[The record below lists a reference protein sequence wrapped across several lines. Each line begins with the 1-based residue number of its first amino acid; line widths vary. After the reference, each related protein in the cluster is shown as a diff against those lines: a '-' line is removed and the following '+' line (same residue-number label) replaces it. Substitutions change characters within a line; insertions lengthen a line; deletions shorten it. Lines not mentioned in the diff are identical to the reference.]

1 MEVIIMIAIIA
12 VIMATGMRANQN
24 VQLREKFE
32 NTIVEMQML
41 RRAII
46 GNSLLRTNGIRND
59 FSYVGEMGRLPTS
72 LSELMGRGSQSA
84 VVYNSTLHLSSGWAG
99 PYLQETFTNYT
110 SNPLTDEFDNLYE
123 WDTTEL
129 PNSGDTISAK
139 LISRGADKAVGG
151 TGIDAD
157 ITVEIFNR
165 EWRGNFTGKAY
176 DSAGKKLKKATVKL
190 YYPNGIGGISI
201 KTKITNGKGVFSF
214 FDIPFGPR
222 SLSFT
227 PKGGAEAPPR
237 QIRIDAAAK
246 TLPDVNN
253 IGSILLAS
261 SSVSGPS
268 NNYVNVNLTNNLGKD
283 VTLTDW
289 KAVYSALTFYDLFN
303 IGGSAHWSSSSPK
316 AGSGVQLSLIPT
328 FTSYNFVDAS
338 TIIFQMRAFQDGSDT
353 NVNMSGEPFTVT
365 LYLSSGATYDI
376 SFTP

>member
-1 MEVIIMIAIIA
+1 MIAIIA
-12 VIMATGMRANQN
+12 IIMATGMKANQN

-59 FSYVGEMGRLPTS
+59 FGYVGEMGRLPTS
-72 LSELMGRGSQSA
+72 LSELMSQGLQSA
-84 VVYNSTLHLSSGWAG
+84 VVYNDTLHLSSGWAG

-110 SNPLTDEFDNLYE
+110 SNPLTDEFDKLYQ

-139 LISRGADKAVGG
+139 LISFGANKVVNG

-157 ITVEIFNR
+157 ITVEIFKR
-165 EWRGNFTGKAY
+165 EWRGNISGKAY

-190 YYPNGIGGISI
+190 YYPDGSGGIST

-246 TLPDVNN
+246 ILSDINN

-283 VTLTDW
+283 VTLIDW
-289 KAVYSALTFYDLFN
+289 KAVYSGFTFYDLFN
-303 IGGSAHWSSSSPK
+303 IGGSAHWSSSSDK
-316 AGSGVQLSLIPT
+316 AESGVQLSSKAN

-353 NVNMSGEPFTVT
+353 DVNMSLTSFTVT
-365 LYLSSGATYDI
+365 LYLSSGASYDI

>member
-12 VIMATGMRANQN
+12 VIMATGMKANQN

-46 GNSLLRTNGIRND
+46 GNSLLRSNGIRND
-59 FSYVGEMGRLPTS
+59 FGYVGEMGRFPTS
-72 LSELMGRGSQSA
+72 LSELMSRGSQPA
-84 VVYNSTLHLSSGWAG
+84 IVYNSTLHLSSGWAG

-129 PNSGDTISAK
+129 PNSGDTISAR
-139 LISRGADKAVGG
+139 LISRGADKAVSG

-157 ITVEIFNR
+157 ITIEIFKR
-165 EWRGNFTGKAY
+165 EWRGSFTGKAF

-190 YYPNGIGGISI
+190 YYPNGNGGIST

-246 TLPDVNN
+246 TLPDINN

-268 NNYVNVNLTNNLGKD
+268 SNYVNVNLTNDLGKD

-289 KAVYSALTFYDLFN
+289 KAAYTELTFYDLFN
-303 IGGSAHWSSSSPK
+303 IGGTGHWSSTSPK
-316 AGSGVQLSLIPT
+316 AGSGDQLGTIAT
-328 FTSYNFVDAS
+328 FTSYNFVDAT
-338 TIIFQMRAFQDGSDT
+338 TITFQMRAFQDGLGT
-353 NVNMSGEPFTVT
+353 NVNMSGTPFTVT
-365 LYLSSGATYDI
+365 LYLSSGASYDI